1 MDLKK
6 FNPFKDKKTTK
17 KCEKIKLVEGN
28 FNPAEAADVLLSLI
42 NYKIKFH
49 SSQILNLQGTK
60 SDVISQSEK
69 RIIELKEAKTRIT
82 DLIINARK
90 KGETLKIN
98 SDISITT

>member
-1 MDLKK
+1 
-6 FNPFKDKKTTK
+6 
-17 KCEKIKLVEGN
+17 
-28 FNPAEAADVLLSLI
+28 
-42 NYKIKFH
+42 
-49 SSQILNLQGTK
+49 LQGTK